1 MGRGGEKGGS
11 VGKGIV
17 WVGGEKG
24 GSVSKGNV
32 WVGGGERR

>member
-1 MGRGGEKGGS
+1 MGRGGGKGGS